1 MNRPLLNGRLTV
13 PSGPRVRQRKLS
25 DRNLWGRLLAS
36 PALAIQTLLL
46 AGCHPGPSVD
56 LLGSF
61 FPAWMLAL
69 VIGIVLTLLLRQ
81 LFILTE
87 LDPYLAPR
95 GLVYVSLA
103 VLVTLATWLFV
114 FRG

>member
-1 MNRPLLNGRLTV
+1 VNRPLLNGRLTV
-13 PSGPRVRQRKLS
+13 PYGPQVRRRQVSGWSLGARR
-25 DRNLWGRLLAS
+25 LAS
-36 PALAIQTLLL
+36 PVLAMQTLLL
-46 AGCHPGPSVD
+46 AGCRPGPSVD

-81 LFILTE
+81 LFILTD

>member
-1 MNRPLLNGRLTV
+1 MKRPLIKDTLTVLSGPNPRQRLT
-13 PSGPRVRQRKLS
+13 SGWS
-25 DRNLWGRLLAS
+25 LWGRFVGY
-36 PALAIQTLLL
+36 PALATQTLVL
-46 AGCHPGPSVD
+46 AGCRPGPSVD

-69 VIGIVLTLLLRQ
+69 VIGIVLSILLRQ
-81 LFILTE
+81 LFIWTD

-95 GLVYVSLA
+95 GLVYVALA

>member
-1 MNRPLLNGRLTV
+1 MRR
-13 PSGPRVRQRKLS
+13 
-25 DRNLWGRLLAS
+25 LAS
-36 PALAIQTLLL
+36 PALAIHTLVL
-46 AGCHPGPSVD
+46 AGWRPGPSVD

-69 VIGIVLTLLLRQ
+69 VIGIVLTLLVRQ
-81 LFILTE
+81 LFILTD

-95 GLVYVSLA
+95 GLVYVSLV

>member
-1 MNRPLLNGRLTV
+1 MNRLFLNSRLTD
-13 PSGPRVRQRKLS
+13 PSGPQVRRRQVS
-25 DRNLWGRLLAS
+25 GWGLGVRRLAS
-36 PALAIQTLLL
+36 PALAIHTLVL
-46 AGCHPGPSVD
+46 AGCRPGPSVD

-81 LFILTE
+81 LFILTD

-95 GLVYVSLA
+95 GLVYVALA
-103 VLVTLATWLFV
+103 VLVTLTTWLLV

>member
-1 MNRPLLNGRLTV
+1 VNGPLLNSRLTV
-13 PSGPRVRQRKLS
+13 PSGPQVQRRQVSGWRLGVRR
-25 DRNLWGRLLAS
+25 LAS
-36 PALAIQTLLL
+36 PALAIQTLFL
-46 AGCHPGPSVD
+46 AGCRPGPSVD

-81 LFILTE
+81 LFIWTD

-95 GLVYVSLA
+95 GLVYVALA

>member
-1 MNRPLLNGRLTV
+1 MNRPSLNGRLTV
-13 PSGPRVRQRKLS
+13 SSGPQVRRRRVSGWSLGVRR
-25 DRNLWGRLLAS
+25 LAS
-36 PALAIQTLLL
+36 PALAIHTLVL
-46 AGCHPGPSVD
+46 AGCRPGPSVD

-69 VIGIVLTLLLRQ
+69 VIGIVLTLLVRQ
-81 LFILTE
+81 LFILTD

-95 GLVYVSLA
+95 GLVYVSLV

>member
-1 MNRPLLNGRLTV
+1 M
-13 PSGPRVRQRKLS
+13 PSWAV
-25 DRNLWGRLLAS
+25 
-36 PALAIQTLLL
+36 
-46 AGCHPGPSVD
+46 VD
-56 LLGSF
+56 LLGSY

-81 LFILTE
+81 LFILTD

-95 GLVYVSLA
+95 GLVYVSLV
-103 VLVTLATWLFV
+103 VLATLATWLFV

>member
-1 MNRPLLNGRLTV
+1 VKRPLINGTLTV
-13 PSGPRVRQRKLS
+13 LSGPRPRQRQTS
-25 DRNLWGRLLAS
+25 GWSVWGRCVGY

-46 AGCHPGPSVD
+46 AGCRPGPSVD

-61 FPAWMLAL
+61 FPAWMLAVVL
-69 VIGIVLTLLLRQ
+69 GIVLTLLLRQ
-81 LFILTE
+81 LFIWTD

-95 GLVYVSLA
+95 GLVYVALA

>member
-1 MNRPLLNGRLTV
+1 MKRPLINGTLTV
-13 PSGPRVRQRKLS
+13 LSGPRPRQRQTS
-25 DRNLWGRLLAS
+25 GWSVWGRCVGY

-46 AGCHPGPSVD
+46 AGCRPGPSVD

-61 FPAWMLAL
+61 FPAWMLAVVL
-69 VIGIVLTLLLRQ
+69 GIVLTLLLRQ
-81 LFILTE
+81 LFIWAD

-95 GLVYVSLA
+95 GLVYVALA

>member
-1 MNRPLLNGRLTV
+1 VRRRQV
-13 PSGPRVRQRKLS
+13 SGWSLGVRR
-25 DRNLWGRLLAS
+25 LAS
-36 PALAIQTLLL
+36 PALAIHMLFL
-46 AGCHPGPSVD
+46 AGCRPGPSVD

-81 LFILTE
+81 LFIWTD

>member
-1 MNRPLLNGRLTV
+1 MVL
-13 PSGPRVRQRKLS
+13 SGPSPRQWQTS
-25 DRNLWGRLLAS
+25 GWSVWGRFVGY

-46 AGCHPGPSVD
+46 AGCRPGPSVD

-61 FPAWMLAL
+61 FPAWMLAVVL
-69 VIGIVLTLLLRQ
+69 GIVLTLLLRQ
-81 LFILTE
+81 LFIWTD

-95 GLVYVSLA
+95 GLVYVALA

>member
-1 MNRPLLNGRLTV
+1 VHRLFLNNRLTV
-13 PSGPRVRQRKLS
+13 PSGPPVRRRQVSAWSLGVR
-25 DRNLWGRLLAS
+25 RLAS
-36 PALAIQTLLL
+36 PALVIPTLFL
-46 AGCHPGPSVD
+46 AGCRPGPSVD

-69 VIGIVLTLLLRQ
+69 VIGIVLTLILRQ
-81 LFILTE
+81 LFIWTD

-95 GLVYVSLA
+95 GLVYVALA
-103 VLVTLATWLFV
+103 VLVTLATWPFV

>member
-1 MNRPLLNGRLTV
+1 MNRPLLNSRLTV
-13 PSGPRVRQRKLS
+13 PSGSQVRRRRVS
-25 DRNLWGRLLAS
+25 AWSFWGKCLAS
-36 PALAIQTLLL
+36 PALAIQTLFLT
-46 AGCHPGPSVD
+46 GCRPGPSVD

-81 LFILTE
+81 LFILTD

-95 GLVYVSLA
+95 GLVYVALA
-103 VLVTLATWLFV
+103 VLVTLTTWLFV

>member
-1 MNRPLLNGRLTV
+1 MRR
-13 PSGPRVRQRKLS
+13 
-25 DRNLWGRLLAS
+25 LAS
-36 PALAIQTLLL
+36 PALAIPTLVL
-46 AGCHPGPSVD
+46 AGCRPGPSVD

-81 LFILTE
+81 LFIWTD

-95 GLVYVSLA
+95 GLVYVALA

>member
-1 MNRPLLNGRLTV
+1 MNRPFLNRRLTV
-13 PSGPRVRQRKLS
+13 PSGPQVR
-25 DRNLWGRLLAS
+25 RLQVSAWSLGVRRLAS
-36 PALAIQTLLL
+36 PALTIHMLVL
-46 AGCHPGPSVD
+46 AGCRPGPSVD

-81 LFILTE
+81 LFIWTA

>member
-1 MNRPLLNGRLTV
+1 VNRPLINGTLTDL
-13 PSGPRVRQRKLS
+13 SGPQVRRRQPPGS
-25 DRNLWGRLLAS
+25 VWGRYLGY
-36 PALAIQTLLL
+36 PALAIQTLVL
-46 AGCHPGPSVD
+46 AGCRPGPSVD

-61 FPAWMLAL
+61 FPAWIVAMVL
-69 VIGIVLTLLLRQ
+69 GIVLTLLLRQ
-81 LFILTE
+81 LFIWTD

-103 VLVTLATWLFV
+103 VLATLATWLFV

>member
-1 MNRPLLNGRLTV
+1 LINGILTV
-13 PSGPRVRQRKLS
+13 LSGPQVRRRQPPEWS
-25 DRNLWGRLLAS
+25 VWGRCLGY
-36 PALAIQTLLL
+36 PALALQTLVL
-46 AGCHPGPSVD
+46 AGCRPGPSVD

-81 LFILTE
+81 LFIWTA

-95 GLVYVSLA
+95 GLVYVALA

>member
-1 MNRPLLNGRLTV
+1 MKRPLINGTLTV
-13 PSGPRVRQRKLS
+13 LSGASPRQRQTS
-25 DRNLWGRLLAS
+25 GWSVWGTLVGY

-46 AGCHPGPSVD
+46 AGCRPGPSVD

-61 FPAWMLAL
+61 FPAWMLAVVL
-69 VIGIVLTLLLRQ
+69 GIVLTLLLRQ
-81 LFILTE
+81 LFILTD

-95 GLVYVSLA
+95 GLVYVALA

>member
-1 MNRPLLNGRLTV
+1 
-13 PSGPRVRQRKLS
+13 VRR
-25 DRNLWGRLLAS
+25 LAS
-36 PALAIQTLLL
+36 PALALHTLLL
-46 AGCHPGPSVD
+46 AGCRPGPSVD

-81 LFILTE
+81 LFIWTA

-95 GLVYVSLA
+95 GVVYVALA
-103 VLVTLATWLFV
+103 VLVTLSTWLFV

>member
-1 MNRPLLNGRLTV
+1 VNRPLINGTLTV
-13 PSGPRVRQRKLS
+13 PSGPQVRRRQVSAWSLGVR
-25 DRNLWGRLLAS
+25 RLAS
-36 PALAIQTLLL
+36 PALAIHTLFL
-46 AGCHPGPSVD
+46 AGCRPGPSVD

-81 LFILTE
+81 LFIWTN

-103 VLVTLATWLFV
+103 VLVTLATWLLV

>member
-1 MNRPLLNGRLTV
+1 VNRPLLNSRLTV
-13 PSGPRVRQRKLS
+13 PSGSPVWRRQVSIWSLGVR
-25 DRNLWGRLLAS
+25 RLAA
-36 PALAIQTLLL
+36 PALAIHTLVL
-46 AGCHPGPSVD
+46 AGCRPAPSVD

-69 VIGIVLTLLLRQ
+69 AIGIVLTLLLRQ
-81 LFILTE
+81 LFILTD

>member
-1 MNRPLLNGRLTV
+1 MNRPCLNSRLTV
-13 PSGPRVRQRKLS
+13 PSGPQVRRRQVSAWSLGFR
-25 DRNLWGRLLAS
+25 GLAS
-36 PALAIQTLLL
+36 PALAIQTLFL
-46 AGCHPGPSVD
+46 AGCRPGPSVD

-81 LFILTE
+81 LFILTD

>member
-1 MNRPLLNGRLTV
+1 
-13 PSGPRVRQRKLS
+13 
-25 DRNLWGRLLAS
+25 
-36 PALAIQTLLL
+36 LAIQTLFLT
-46 AGCHPGPSVD
+46 GCRPGPSVD

-69 VIGIVLTLLLRQ
+69 VIGIVITLLLRQ
-81 LFILTE
+81 LFILMD

-95 GLVYVSLA
+95 GLVYVALA
-103 VLVTLATWLFV
+103 VLVTLTTWLFV

>member
-1 MNRPLLNGRLTV
+1 MNRPLPNGRLTV
-13 PSGPRVRQRKLS
+13 PSGPQVRRRQVS
-25 DRNLWGRLLAS
+25 GWGLGVRRLAS
-36 PALAIQTLLL
+36 PALAIHTLFL
-46 AGCHPGPSVD
+46 AGCRPRPSVD
-56 LLGSF
+56 LLGSY

-81 LFILTE
+81 LFIWTD

>member
-1 MNRPLLNGRLTV
+1 MKRPLIKGTLTVLSGPNPRQRLT
-13 PSGPRVRQRKLS
+13 SGWS
-25 DRNLWGRLLAS
+25 LWGRFVGY
-36 PALAIQTLLL
+36 PALAIQTLVL
-46 AGCHPGPSVD
+46 AGCRPGPSVD

-81 LFILTE
+81 LFIWTD

-95 GLVYVSLA
+95 ALVYVSLA